1 MAAIAGQVVDQYIEF
16 MESKSDPRT
25 SEWLLMGGPGPLFF
39 ILAFY
44 IYFCNKIGPKMMENR
59 KPFDLKP
66 LLIIYNLAQV
76 LFSVWLVWEGLQ
88 GGWLHHYNLK
98 CQPVDYSNNP
108 VAMRMANA
116 CWWYF
121 FCKLVELLDTVFFV
135 LRKKN
140 NQITFLHLYHHSLMP
155 FCAWVGTKFLPGGH
169 GTFLGVINSFVHI
182 IMYFYYMVSAMGPQY
197 QKYLW
202 WKKYLTTLQMV
213 QFCMIFIHSSQLLI
227 YECNYPKT
235 IVVLLLINALFF
247 FGLFGNFYRK
257 SYKKGTFKLQ

>member
-1 MAAIAGQVVDQYIEF
+1 MAAIASQVVDKYFEF
-16 MESKSDPRT
+16 METKSDPRT
-25 SEWLLMGGPGPLFF
+25 SEWFLMSGPGPLVF
-39 ILAFY
+39 ILVTY
-44 IYFCNKIGPKMMENR
+44 LYFCNKVGPQWMEKR
-59 KPFDLKP
+59 KPYDLKP
-66 LLIIYNLAQV
+66 LLIAYNLIQV

-98 CQPVDYSNNP
+98 CQPVDYSNDP
-108 VAMRMANA
+108 VAIRMANA

-121 FCKLVELLDTVFFV
+121 FCKLIELLDTVFFV

-140 NQITFLHLYHHSLMP
+140 NQISFLHLYHHTLMP
-155 FCAWVGTKFLPGGH
+155 VCAWIGTKFLPGGH

-182 IMYFYYMVSAMGPQY
+182 IMYFYYMMSAMGPQY

-235 IVVLLLINALFF
+235 IIVLLGINALFF
-247 FGLFGNFYRK
+247 LGLFGNFYRK
-257 SYKKGTFKLQ
+257 SYKARNMKVE